1 MSNKLNCMGAAH
13 SIHAQRLS
21 LARGQSLTDW
31 VFLRGEPKGKHQP
44 PAFWQ
49 SGVEIITKIDGIF

>member
-1 MSNKLNCMGAAH
+1 MGAAH

-49 SGVEIITKIDGIF
+49 SGVEIITKIAGIF